1 MNLLYDKQVEPMPNS
16 TTAEPRDGARTRGA
30 VLDAAERLFAE
41 RGFDGTSLNEIGAE
55 AGVSRGTPG
64 YFFGSKAELYQTVL
78 DRCFD
83 GVRTAIRSGRER
95 ALASSKSPEVV
106 LAGAVAEYFDF
117 ITAHPH
123 FVRLMEWEALS
134 GRRGVEQAPPHVDVV
149 REALDAMSAELDVQP
164 GRQKET
170 AQLLLSII
178 SLCWFP
184 LVHGS
189 ALLPALDIDQTDPLF
204 TESRKRHVIDLV
216 MRGAR
221 ELLALPGDDPTDRS
235 ILHHASTD

>member
-1 MNLLYDKQVEPMPNS
+1 MPHS
-16 TTAEPRDGARTRGA
+16 TTAEPRNAARTRAA
-30 VLDAAERLFAE
+30 VLNAAERLFAE
-41 RGFDGTSLNEIGAE
+41 RGFDGTSLNEVGAE

-64 YFFGSKAELYQTVL
+64 YFFGSKAELYQAVL
-78 DRCFD
+78 DRCFE
-83 GVRTAIRSGRER
+83 GVRAAIRSGRER

-117 ITAHPH
+117 INAHPR

-134 GRRGVEQAPPHVDVV
+134 SRRGVEKVPAHVEVV
-149 REALDAMSAELDVQP
+149 REALAAMSAELGVQP
-164 GRQKET
+164 NRHEDT

-189 ALLPALDIDQTDPLF
+189 ALLPALGIDPTDARF
-204 TESRKRHVIDLV
+204 TESRKRHVVDLV
-216 MRGAR
+216 MQGAR
-221 ELLALPGDDPTDRS
+221 ELLALPGDDPDGRPTFYQA
-235 ILHHASTD
+235 HAHASTD

>member
-1 MNLLYDKQVEPMPNS
+1 MLYDKQVDMTHPTSPDSRN
-16 TTAEPRDGARTRGA
+16 GARTREA
-30 VLDAAERLFAE
+30 VLDSAERLFAE
-41 RGFDGTSLNEIGAE
+41 RGFDGTSLNEVGAD

-64 YFFGSKAELYQTVL
+64 YFFGSKAELYQAVI

-83 GVRTAIRSGRER
+83 GVRAAIRSGRER

-117 ITAHPH
+117 LNAHPH
-123 FVRLMEWEALS
+123 FVRLMEWDALG
-134 GRRGVEQAPPHVDVV
+134 GRRGSAEAPPHMEVV
-149 REALDAMSAELDVQP
+149 REAVEAMTAELDVQP
-164 GRQKET
+164 GHHTET

-189 ALLPALDIDQTDPLF
+189 ALLPALGMDTANPDF
-204 TESRKRHVIDLV
+204 VESRKRHVVELV
-216 MRGAR
+216 LQGAR
-221 ELLALPGDDPTDRS
+221 ELLALPADKATRPT
-235 ILHHASTD
+235 LQETFTD